1 MDFPL
6 KLASRQNSGYSRRI
20 TRGVRGGGRGLPG
33 PFPKFK
39 EKCPDFGKKI
49 P

>member
-6 KLASRQNSGYSRRI
+6 KLASRQTSGYSRRI
-20 TRGVRGGGRGLPG
+20 TRGVRGEGGLPG
-33 PFPKFK
+33 PFSKFK